1 MNTTALILPLVL
13 VTTLSVIACDAGDAQ
28 PPREP
33 TIEPASNMKI
43 QLTLQG
49 KTVIATLHDTP
60 SARDFASM
68 LPLTLALEDYSKTE
82 KISDLPRKLTTKG
95 APAGAD
101 PSVGDIAYYVPWG
114 NLALYYRDFRYS
126 EGLILIGKLE
136 GGAETLSVPG
146 SVNVTIQLLGKDA
159 PK

>member
-1 MNTTALILPLVL
+1 MQAHFRP
-13 VTTLSVIACDAGDAQ
+13 G
-28 PPREP
+28 E
-33 TIEPASNMKI
+33 
-43 QLTLQG
+43 
-49 KTVIATLHDTP
+49 
-60 SARDFASM
+60 
-68 LPLTLALEDYSKTE
+68 LEDYSKTE

-126 EGLILIGKLE
+126 EGLMLIGKVD